1 MVKLI
6 EDVLGD
12 EAKNMINVR
21 LLCVSPDKQGL
32 GYGSALLNAIIF
44 MVRFLQYPCLQILE
58 VYDNAGRLE
67 RTIDILVLKRCR

>member
-1 MVKLI
+1 MVSKMEKLI
-6 EDVLGD
+6 EDMLGD

-44 MVRFLQYPCLQILE
+44 MVQFLRYPCLQTPESVHYHRQI
-58 VYDNAGRLE
+58 
-67 RTIDILVLKRCR
+67 